1 MPELREV
8 FLFRLE
14 ANPPYYMWSGVGDL
28 VVQGDVIAPGETLY
42 RGFGVMIDL
51 PAIQQ
56 LINGTAGRDD
66 FTISGIDAETL
77 ALAGDEDVRGSTVR
91 IGSLA
96 LSSDNQPYGM
106 VEWEYEGLADV
117 IFVESSVDQSG
128 NKLRSV
134 SLSVGSADT
143 GRSRSDLAFFTDAEQ
158 RKRSPDDAF
167 FDHVGQISSGV
178 TRRFGG
184 S

>member
-1 MPELREV
+1 MAELREV

-14 ANPPYYMWSGVGDL
+14 ANPPYFMWSGVGDL
-28 VVQGDVIAPGETLY
+28 VVQGDALAPGVSTY
-42 RGFGVMIDL
+42 RGFGALLDMPVV
-51 PAIQQ
+51 QQ
-56 LINGTAGRDD
+56 LINGTADRVE
-66 FTISGIDAETL
+66 FTASGVDAETL
-77 ALAGDEDVRGSTVR
+77 ALADDEDVRGATVR

-96 LSSDNQPYGM
+96 LGSDSQPYGM
-106 VEWEYEGLADV
+106 VEWEWEGVADV
-117 IFVESSVDQSG
+117 VSIDSSADESG
-128 NKLRSV
+128 NRVRSV

-143 GRSRSDLAFFTDAEQ
+143 ARSRSDLAFFTDAEQ